1 MSEFDRLKPTAGIDL
16 PDAVLADAADSEPV
30 EVMEDVDAVEVR
42 HGSVRV
48 LTHCSKSQKH

>member
-1 MSEFDRLKPTAGIDL
+1 VSEFDRLKPTAGIDL

-42 HGSVRV
+42 A